1 MHFFNSKTLANYNM
15 EDSSH
20 TIFIDCCNPSSGA
33 GSNTNG
39 NHVVDHNVG
48 DNATVNA
55 ESTPLVAT
63 KNIEYNASTN
73 PLFTPPVI
81 VVAPNNGDNVTV
93 TSESMSPENHSGCLE
108 NITTLAATS
117 STNSA
122 SRISKNSNDN
132 LDVSVLSLATH
143 LHGEILIDP
152 SISHNVVSALS

>member
-1 MHFFNSKTLANYNM
+1 MKSY
-15 EDSSH
+15 
-20 TIFIDCCNPSSGA
+20 CCNPSFGA

-39 NHVVDHNVG
+39 NRVVDHNVG
-48 DNATVNA
+48 DNATVNP
-55 ESTPLVAT
+55 ESTPLVAAE
-63 KNIEYNASTN
+63 NIEDNAATN
-73 PLFTPPVI
+73 PLFTPPVV

-93 TSESMSPENHSGCLE
+93 ISEPMSPENHSGCLE

-132 LDVSVLSLATH
+132 LDASVLSLATH

-152 SISHNVVSALS
+152 SISHNVVGALSQENHEPLVQHAQ

>member
-1 MHFFNSKTLANYNM
+1 MLLTTMLETM
-15 EDSSH
+15 QLL
-20 TIFIDCCNPSSGA
+20 IQ
-33 GSNTNG
+33 
-39 NHVVDHNVG
+39 
-48 DNATVNA
+48 
-55 ESTPLVAT
+55 ESTPLVAA

-73 PLFTPPVI
+73 PLFTPII

-117 STNSA
+117 STNSV

-143 LHGEILIDP
+143 LHGEMLIDP